1 MENFSWLNIFR
12 EMGARVRAEVGE
24 MVAGSAAGSPIGKGA
39 SGDMTLAVDKRAEDI
54 ILSALEEAAAEGE
67 EFTLIS
73 EELGE
78 RSFGNDN
85 VVILVDPVDGSNNAK
100 YGIPFYSTSLA
111 LATGRKLSDVVLG
124 YVINLVTGEE
134 FWAVKGG
141 GAFRDGIRVKTS
153 SAKDIG
159 MLNFECSVPGRDL
172 AVAAPLL
179 ESSRKV
185 RCLGSTALD
194 LACLAAG
201 MTDVV
206 LIPSPSRSFDYA
218 GGWIIVNEAGGV
230 VTDTSG
236 NPLSDTPLGVGRTS
250 PVLAAANQ
258 GLLERAV
265 EIMKGSASH
274 G

>member
-1 MENFSWLNIFR
+1 MENFSWLHLFR
-12 EMGARVRAEVGE
+12 EIGTRVRAEVGE
-24 MVAGSAAGSPIGKGA
+24 LVAGSAAGSPVGKGA
-39 SGDMTLAVDKRAEDI
+39 SGDTTLAVDKRAEDA
-54 ILSALEEAAAEGE
+54 ILAVLEEVAAEGE

-78 RSFGNDN
+78 RSFGNDQ
-85 VVILVDPVDGSNNAK
+85 VVILADPVDGSNNAK

-111 LATGRKLSDVVLG
+111 LATGRKLSDVALG

-134 FWAVKGG
+134 FWGVKGG
-141 GAFRDGIRVKTS
+141 GAFRNGIRVKTS
-153 SAKDIG
+153 GTSDMG
-159 MLNFECSVPGRDL
+159 MISFECSVPGRDL

-179 ESSRKV
+179 ESSRKI

-194 LACLAAG
+194 LAYLAAG
-201 MTDVV
+201 MTDLV

-250 PVLAAANQ
+250 PVLAAASQ
-258 GLLERAV
+258 ALLDRAV
-265 EIMKGSASH
+265 AIMEGSVRH